1 MCKPL
6 ATLAFVLSVLASGT
20 TDAQAP
26 RPIFPAA
33 AWEQVDPQDLGWSGS
48 KLEEARKYFGT
59 LPPASIVVVDRG
71 QIVAEWG
78 DPALRIKVSSIRKSL
93 LSALYGIYVRQGRF
107 DLNENLGQLGIDDD
121 PPLTTQEKQ
130 ATLRMLLESRSGVY
144 HSYVGG
150 TPSMKAEQPV
160 RGSHV
165 PGTFWYYNNWDFN
178 TLGTIFERQLN
189 SKIAVEFHESRHP
202 LTCRIS
208 GLKTCTISAPRRTH
222 RSMIGRYI
230 PCITFA

>member
-33 AWEQVDPQDLGWSGS
+33 AWEQVDPQHLGWSSS

-71 QIVAEWG
+71 QIVVEWG

-93 LSALYGIYVRQGRF
+93 LSALYGIYVRHGRF

-130 ATLRMLLESRSGVY
+130 ATLRMLLESRSG
-144 HSYVGG
+144 G
-150 TPSMKAEQPV
+150 
-160 RGSHV
+160 
-165 PGTFWYYNNWDFN
+165 
-178 TLGTIFERQLN
+178 
-189 SKIAVEFHESRHP
+189 
-202 LTCRIS
+202 
-208 GLKTCTISAPRRTH
+208 
-222 RSMIGRYI
+222 
-230 PCITFA
+230 